1 MKVRLVAVIATI
13 GVGVFALGACS
24 TQARAERK
32 GKDAGT
38 EICKA
43 KNANSADEAARH
55 INRANDKIND
65 LSRFT
70 GRDVR
75 EDVRDID
82 NNLNQIARGNA
93 TQQDVSK
100 IVRSVEDARASA
112 KGNAVAAYD
121 GMLEAL
127 ADCD

>member
-1 MKVRLVAVIATI
+1 MKVRLVALVATVV
-13 GVGVFALGACS
+13 VGVFALGGCS

-32 GKDAGT
+32 GKDAGQ

-43 KNANSADEAARH
+43 KNANNANDAQRH

-65 LSRFT
+65 LNRFT

-75 EDVRDID
+75 EDVRDLD
-82 NNLNQIARGNA
+82 NNLNQMARGNA

-100 IVRSVEDARASA
+100 IVRSIEDARSSA
-112 KGNAVAAYD
+112 KGNTVAAYD

-127 ADCD
+127 ANCD